1 MSAASAPAPN
11 EPIEELR
18 RALGSSGRPSEALSR
33 HTAIRIGGPA
43 DLFFVARS
51 PDDLRRA
58 VRDAHR
64 FGVPWRVI
72 GSGSN
77 LLVADAGM
85 EGLVIKATAP
95 GAQIQISEGTSEPT
109 IEADAGAILAAVG
122 KQAALRG
129 LGGMEWAVNVPGT
142 VGASV
147 VNNSGAFGSSVAEHL
162 VQASVFDPES
172 GDRAV
177 PLADLDY
184 AYRTSRLKRGELV
197 GVVLNARYRVSP
209 ADRTQ
214 LRARIA
220 EIQSLRRATQPSGY
234 SLGSMFANPPGDAA
248 GRLIEQ
254 AGLKGHRIGGAQISE
269 LHANFIVNRGQ
280 ATARDVIGL
289 MRHIQDVIWNRKG
302 IWLIPEVQLAGRH
315 DPGTAEEFHRSP
327 ESAP

>member
-1 MSAASAPAPN
+1 MSAARAPAPG
-11 EPIEELR
+11 EPLEELR
-18 RALGSSGRPSEALSR
+18 RALGSSSRLGEPLSR

-58 VRDAHR
+58 VREAHR
-64 FGVPWRVI
+64 FGVPWQVI

-85 EGLVIKATAP
+85 AGLVIKATAP
-95 GAQIQISEGTSEPT
+95 GAQIRVFGDAGGAT

-147 VNNSGAFGSSVAEHL
+147 VNNSGAFGSCVAEHL
-162 VQASVFDPES
+162 VQAAVFDPES

-177 PLADLDY
+177 PLAALDY
-184 AYRTSRLKRGELV
+184 GYRTSRLKRGELV
-197 GVVLNARYRVSP
+197 GVVLNARYRVRQ
-209 ADRTQ
+209 AEAKE

-220 EIQSLRRATQPSGY
+220 EIQATRRATQPSGY

-254 AGLKGHRIGGAQISE
+254 AGLKGFRIGDAEISR
-269 LHANFIVNRGQ
+269 LHANFIVNQGK
-280 ATARDVIGL
+280 ATARDVIAL
-289 MRHIQDVIWNRKG
+289 MRHIQEVIAAATG
-302 IWLIPEVQLAGRH
+302 VQLTPEVQLAGRH
-315 DPGTAEEFHRSP
+315 DPETAAAFRPAAEP
-327 ESAP
+327 VP